1 MSFCNFTLHRP
12 ETVSEACTL
21 GLRHGRAAAF
31 LAGGTDLLVD
41 LRSGRRAVDHVIAL
55 SGLSELRHIRRDAD
69 HLALGA
75 LATLADVAAD
85 SVVREGAP
93 VLAETIAHM
102 AGRQI
107 RNLATIGGNF
117 CCGVPCSDTPPVL
130 CALGAELVISGP
142 ERERTVTAREFI
154 LAPRVTVLEPG
165 EIMQEIRVPVLASG
179 EGAAFQ
185 RFTLRR
191 GSALAVAAVTAWLR
205 LDGDK
210 IGEARITM
218 GAVGPVPLFA
228 AKAAASLAGKKPG
241 DKAFAAAGALAA
253 EEAQPI
259 SDLRGSER
267 YRRDVVAVLTARA
280 LATATQ
286 RAQGGAA

>member
-1 MSFCNFTLHRP
+1 MSFGNFTLHRP
-12 ETVSEACTL
+12 ASLSEACTL
-21 GLRHGRAAAF
+21 GLRHGRAGAF

-55 SGLSELRHIRRDAD
+55 GGLTELTQIRRDGD

-75 LATLADVAAD
+75 LATLADIAAD
-85 SVVREGAP
+85 PAVCEGAP
-93 VLAETIAHM
+93 VLPEAIARM

-130 CALGAELVISGP
+130 CALGAELVIAGA
-142 ERERTVTAREFI
+142 ELERTVAAREFI
-154 LAPRVTVLEPG
+154 LAPRVTMLEPG
-165 EIMQEIRVPVLASG
+165 EIMREIRVPVMTRST
-179 EGAAFQ
+179 GAAFQ
-185 RFTLRR
+185 RFTLRQ

-205 LDGDK
+205 LDGAK
-210 IGEARITM
+210 IAEARITM

-228 AKAAASLAGKKPG
+228 QKAAASLAGKKPG
-241 DKAFAAAGALAA
+241 DEAFAAAGALAG

-259 SDLRGSER
+259 SDLRGSEQ
-267 YRRDVVAVLTARA
+267 YRRDIVAVLATRGLTTAAARA
-280 LATATQ
+280 K
-286 RAQGGAA
+286 GGAA